1 MRLTRSTFVVCLAAT
16 LLASVSAWAADK
28 PSFTGTWE
36 MNKSNS
42 DFGQMPPQM
51 VPDKLT
57 QKIVQKG
64 DAEMRVES
72 ATTGARGMASTDMK
86 YKLDGSESTNK
97 NQMGEVKS
105 TAKWEGSAIAI
116 SSKREVQGMSIS
128 LTEKW
133 ELAADGK
140 TMTVNRT
147 MTGTPMGDVVTK
159 TVFDKQ

>member
-28 PSFTGTWE
+28 PSFTGAWE
-36 MNKSNS
+36 MNKAKS
-42 DFGQMPPQM
+42 DFGQMQPQM

-57 QKIVQKG
+57 QKIAQKG
-64 DAEMRVES
+64 EAEMRVES
-72 ATTGARGMASTDMK
+72 TTTGARGTASTDMK

-97 NQMGEVKS
+97 NQMGEVRS
-105 TAKWEGSAIAI
+105 VAKWEGSAIAI

>member
-1 MRLTRSTFVVCLAAT
+1 MTLTRSTFFCLALT
-16 LLASVSAWAADK
+16 VASVSTWAAEK
-28 PSFTGTWE
+28 PNFSGTWE
-36 MNKSNS
+36 MNKAKS
-42 DFGQMPPQM
+42 DFGQMPPMM

-64 DAEMRVES
+64 ETEMRVES
-72 ATTGARGMASTDMK
+72 TTTGERGTASTDMK

-105 TAKWEGSAIAI
+105 VAKWDGSQIAI
-116 SSKREVQGMSIS
+116 TSKREVQGMTIGLS
-128 LTEKW
+128 EKW
-133 ELAADGK
+133 EVSADGK
-140 TMTVNRT
+140 TMSVQRT

>member
-1 MRLTRSTFVVCLAAT
+1 MRLTRSTFAVCLAAS
-16 LLASVSAWAADK
+16 LLASVFVWAAEK
-28 PSFTGTWE
+28 PSFAGTWE
-36 MNKSNS
+36 MNKAKS

-57 QKIVQKG
+57 QKIAQKG
-64 DAEMRVES
+64 EAELRVES
-72 ATTGARGMASTDMK
+72 ATTGARGAASTDMK

-105 TAKWEGSAIAI
+105 VAKWEGDAIAI
-116 SSKREVQGMSIS
+116 ASKREVQGMSIS
-128 LTEKW
+128 LSEKW
-133 ELAADGK
+133 EMAADGK

-147 MTGTPMGDVVTK
+147 MTGSPMGDVVTK

>member
-16 LLASVSAWAADK
+16 LWASLSVWAADK

-36 MNKSNS
+36 MNKAKS

-57 QKIVQKG
+57 QKIAQK
-64 DAEMRVES
+64 AEAELRVES
-72 ATTGARGMASTDMK
+72 TTVGERGTASTDMK
-86 YKLDGSESTNK
+86 YKLDGSESSNK

-105 TAKWEGSAIAI
+105 VAKWDGSAIAI

-128 LTEKW
+128 LSEKW
-133 ELAADGK
+133 EVSADGK